1 MKRFSLFP
9 AAALAPCLAVLAV
22 LAVLAA
28 SPARADFPDF
38 SKLAEQAGP
47 AVVNISTVKTVKAQ
61 QPGQDFYNKRTPG
74 QPPLD
79 DFFDQFDR
87 YFGQQN
93 RKPHKQRA
101 SGSGFFISA
110 DGYIVTNNHVIDD
123 ADEVKVT
130 ISGVGKPLT
139 AKVVG
144 RDAEADLALIKIDG
158 QSGLHYLEFANSDAA
173 KVGQWVL
180 AIGNPFGL
188 QNTVTKGI
196 ISATG
201 RVIGAGPY
209 DNFIQTD
216 ASINPGNSGGP
227 LINMDGKVVGINS
240 AIIATGQGIGF
251 AIPSNMARDVIGQL
265 RENKTVRRGWLGVTI
280 QDIDENTAKALGL
293 KDTKGALV
301 TSVLEGEPAQK
312 AGVKTGDVIT
322 GVAGQPVDDSN
333 MLLRRVAAVKPGDT
347 AKLDVWRKG
356 QALTITLAL
365 GERDLNKTA
374 KAGQPGAERGA
385 EQTVLGLNVRPV
397 ERQEAQAL
405 GLDRP
410 GGLLVTAVTENSAAE
425 DADVRAGDVILE
437 VNQQAVN
444 SPGEFKTLAETD
456 GKTKGA
462 VMLLIKRQR
471 QNIIRTVPVGE

>member
-1 MKRFSLFP
+1 MKRFSFSL
-9 AAALAPCLAVLAV
+9 AAALALCLAILGAGQ
-22 LAVLAA
+22 
-28 SPARADFPDF
+28 ARAELLDF

-47 AVVNISTVKTVKAQ
+47 AVVNISTVKTVKGQ
-61 QPGQDFYNKRTPG
+61 QPGQDFFNKRTPG

-93 RKPHKQRA
+93 RKPFKQRA

-110 DGYIVTNNHVIDD
+110 DGFIVTNNHVIDE

-130 ISGVGKPLT
+130 LSGEDKPIT
-139 AKVVG
+139 AKVIG
-144 RDAEADLALIKIDG
+144 RDTEADLALIKIDG
-158 QSGLHYLEFANSDAA
+158 KTGLHYLEFADSDAA

-251 AIPSNMARDVIGQL
+251 AIPSNMAKDVIGQL
-265 RENKTVRRGWLGVTI
+265 RENKTVKRGWLGVTI

-293 KDTKGALV
+293 KGTKGALV

-312 AGVKTGDVIT
+312 AGVQTGDVIT
-322 GVAGQPVDDSN
+322 AVSGQSVDDAN
-333 MLLRRVAAVKPGDT
+333 MLLRRVAAIKPGET
-347 AKLDVWRKG
+347 AKLEVWRKG
-356 QALTITLAL
+356 QTMAVSVAL
-365 GERDLNKTA
+365 GERDLDRTST
-374 KAGQPGAERGA
+374 AGQPGQERHP
-385 EQTVLGLNVRPV
+385 EQTVLGLTVRPV
-397 ERQEAQAL
+397 ERQEAKAL

-410 GGLLVTAVTENSAAE
+410 AGLLVTSVEENSAAE
-425 DADVRAGDVILE
+425 DTDIRAGDVILE
-437 VNQQAVN
+437 VNQQAV
-444 SPGEFKTLAETD
+444 SSAAEFKRIAEAD
-456 GKTKGA
+456 GRAKGV

-471 QNIIRTVPVGE
+471 QNIIRTIPVGE

>member
-1 MKRFSLFP
+1 MKRLSFSL
-9 AAALAPCLAVLAV
+9 ATALALCLAVLAAGQAQAQ
-22 LAVLAA
+22 LQ
-28 SPARADFPDF
+28 DFA
-38 SKLAEQAGP
+38 KLAEQAGP
-47 AVVNISTVKTVKAQ
+47 AVVNISTVKTVKGQ
-61 QPGQDFYNKRTPG
+61 QPGQEFFNKREPG

-93 RKPHKQRA
+93 RRPFKQRA

-110 DGYIVTNNHVIDD
+110 DGFIVTNNHVIDE

-130 ISGVGKPLT
+130 LSGEDKPIT

-144 RDAEADLALIKIDG
+144 RDAEADLALLKIDG
-158 QSGLHYLEFANSDAA
+158 RTGLHHLEFADSDAA

-312 AGVKTGDVIT
+312 AGIQTGDVIT
-322 GVAGQPVDDSN
+322 AVAGQSVDDAN
-333 MLLRRVAAVKPGDT
+333 MLLRRVAAIKPGDT

-356 QALTITLAL
+356 QTLTIPVAL
-365 GERDLNKTA
+365 GQRDLDKTA
-374 KAGQPGAERGA
+374 KAGPQSPERRA
-385 EQTVLGLNVRPV
+385 EQTILGLTVRAV
-397 ERQEAQAL
+397 ERPDAKAL

-410 GGLLVTAVTENSAAE
+410 TGLLVTGVEENSAAE
-425 DADVRAGDVILE
+425 DTDIRAGDVILE
-437 VNQQAVN
+437 VNQQAVTTAAD
-444 SPGEFKTLAETD
+444 FKRLAETD
-456 GKTKGA
+456 GKAKGV

-471 QNIIRTVPVGE
+471 QNIIRTIPVGE